1 MTTVKSVFLTET
13 GSGLT
18 STSANYIANLAQEVV
33 QQEKT
38 RLESVSF
45 LSSRIITSVCPEGME
60 YEVANCDLD
69 NIADTIRKVA
79 RMNALCAWLR
89 EGIKAKEALLDK
101 VNNLTLHEWLKE
113 QGKEEPKAPELK
125 LKTEE
130 DILNELTLGDRFTYL
145 KTEALASTF
154 GKLIHKDMPISE
166 ARKRLLD
173 KQVHPVERFDSGRDL
188 TLVRF
193 TPAVSAEDVDKLFL
207 KLQNEQREWEKE
219 LNGLKAKV
227 QHSLNAQVSDQQQ
240 AHSKALRE
248 YNTQMS
254 VLNAEFSA
262 YKAQQ
267 REEIGKLKVVL
278 PDSLKE
284 VYDYLNGLGK

>member
-1 MTTVKSVFLTET
+1 MKSVFLTEN

-38 RLESVSF
+38 RLENVSF
-45 LSSRIITSVCPEGME
+45 VSSKIITSVCPEGLD
-60 YEVANCDLD
+60 YEMANFDLE
-69 NIADTIRKVA
+69 NIAETIRKVA

-89 EGIKAKEALLDK
+89 EGIKAKEVLLEK
-101 VNNLTLHEWLKE
+101 VNNLTLKEWLKE
-113 QGKEEPKAPELK
+113 QKKEEPEAPELK

-130 DILNELTLGDRFTYL
+130 DILNELSLGDRFTYL

-154 GKLIHKDMPISE
+154 GKLIHKDMQISE

-173 KQVHPVERFDSGRDL
+173 KQVHPVDRFDSGRDL
-188 TLVRF
+188 TLIRY
-193 TPAVSAEDVDKLFL
+193 TPAASAEEVDNLFL

-219 LNGLKAKV
+219 LNALKAKV
-227 QHSLNAQVSDQQQ
+227 QHDLNAKVSDQQQ
-240 AHSKALRE
+240 EYAKALQE
-248 YNTQMS
+248 YNNQIC

-262 YKAQQ
+262 YKAQR
-267 REEIGKLKVVL
+267 REAIGKLKVVL
-278 PDSLKE
+278 PESLKD